1 MTAVNVS
8 THLEPDEVV
17 GASVINL
24 TSGVYALKFGTTF
37 WSFSTMFINK
47 QQLTD
52 LCRDM
57 EVIYM
62 VEVQGASEQD
72 VRL

>member
-1 MTAVNVS
+1 MITSNTAI
-8 THLEPDEVV
+8 HIGPDDIV
-17 GASVINL
+17 GASVMEIRE
-24 TSGVYALKFGTTF
+24 TFALKIGLPYYPSVTL
-37 WSFSTMFINK
+37 FINK
-47 QQLTD
+47 QQLSD

-72 VRL
+72 VRM

>member
-8 THLEPDEVV
+8 THIEPDEVV
-17 GASVINL
+17 GASVMSL
-24 TSGVYALKFGTTF
+24 TNGVYALKFGTTF

-62 VEVQGASEQD
+62 TEVQGASEQD
-72 VRL
+72 VRM